1 MDFAPKRQR
10 ELDRLQKIAIESGD
24 AADMEAYRQAYQQ
37 ISNLEMA
44 EMKAGLGPDGRRPDM
59 LSGPA
64 ARDVRRPDMLGG
76 PSDGRKAPRTEEELL
91 IENAIRDRRRPDALD
106 LPASRGPLSRRPDML
121 GGPAARD
128 VRRPDMLGGPSDGR
142 SLTAPLANPMIDRDP
157 GLPSQAG
164 SADYGY
170 SMYEPQPEAPVAP
183 QGRSFV
189 RDSKGNPV
197 LDSQGRAR
205 VFSGPAP
212 QPQQRTFDL
221 AKFFGK

>member
-44 EMKAGLGPDGRRPDM
+44 EMKAGLGPNGRK
-59 LSGPA
+59 
-64 ARDVRRPDMLGG
+64 PDMLGG